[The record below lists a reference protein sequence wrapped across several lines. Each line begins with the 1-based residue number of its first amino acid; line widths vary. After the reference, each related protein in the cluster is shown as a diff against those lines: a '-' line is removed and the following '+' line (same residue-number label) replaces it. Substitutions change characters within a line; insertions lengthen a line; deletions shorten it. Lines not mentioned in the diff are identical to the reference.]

1 MTYRNPGFIIPPQF
15 PDDLRAKPEYVQK
28 IKAYIEYGM
37 SYLISHPHLKCSKSL
52 ESFLVDDD
60 ATYKIKCDAFKNKSS
75 VLFQSQG
82 YLEYAQDILC
92 KVI

>member
-1 MTYRNPGFIIPPQF
+1 MRLLTDYQQFLTQMTYRNPGFIIPPQF

-60 ATYKIKCDAFKNKSS
+60 A
-75 VLFQSQG
+75 
-82 YLEYAQDILC
+82 
-92 KVI
+92 VIFCEVASPSK